1 MLNGHLASLNVI
13 IAGDVSETLNLH
25 DFINC
30 DVVCFYWL
38 WCCDEKNNTRW
49 DLFGY
54 EVDGIL
60 FYVGV

>member
-49 DLFGY
+49 ENEICLAMRLF
-54 EVDGIL
+54 V
-60 FYVGV
+60 FFFM